1 MICYQCIVM
10 CKMVTGVT
18 GKLKGGCFYGVV
30 III

>member
-18 GKLKGGCFYGVV
+18 GKLKALHLYGLNL
-30 III
+30 